1 MTSVGSNRKVT
12 LLVQDLQGLAK
23 TLQIDQRY
31 PALEMILSRGRHFRA
46 KAQSPDHF
54 RFSLFGVQ
62 AEGELPI
69 AALTR
74 AGDGAQKPD
83 PHQYWLRT
91 DPVTLWAD
99 MARVVMTS
107 YGFFD
112 LDEFERN
119 EIEDCVRSVLLEQ
132 GIHLHADHVE
142 RWCIALGEPLS
153 FSFTPLEEALGMD
166 MAEALPEAAGSRHWR
181 RIMNEI
187 QITLHACPVNVRRR
201 QRGQQEI
208 NSVWFWG
215 GGFIPDASR
224 HGVFDTV
231 YSDNPVSRGLATIND
246 CRLKHQTE
254 LSAVDFGSD
263 GQSILVDWG
272 SGSGDPYRELK
283 LLEDLA
289 NRLLA
294 ELYNPATE
302 FEVYCG
308 KFNGWRFKKHS
319 GRKFWRRIRSLSE
332 ICNHRF
338 AE

>member
-1 MTSVGSNRKVT
+1 VKVT

-23 TLQIDQRY
+23 FLKTDHRF
-31 PALEMILSRGRHFRA
+31 PALEMFLSRGSHFNA
-46 KAQSPDHF
+46 VAQSPDHL

-62 AEGELPI
+62 TDGELPI

-74 AGDGAQKPD
+74 AGDGAHKPD

-107 YGFFD
+107 YGFAD

-119 EIEDCVRSVLLEQ
+119 EIEDCVRTVLLEE
-132 GIHLHADHVE
+132 GVHLHADHTE
-142 RWCIALGEPLS
+142 RWCIALGEPLG
-153 FSFTPLEEALGMD
+153 FRFTPLEQALGMD
-166 MAEALPEAAGSRHWR
+166 MAEAMPEQPESLYWR

-187 QITLHACPVNVRRR
+187 QIALYACPVNIRRR
-201 QRGQQEI
+201 QSGQQEI

-224 HGVFDTV
+224 HGAYDTV

-246 CRLKHQTE
+246 CRLKHQNE
-254 LSAVDFGSD
+254 ADAVDFSAD
-263 GQSILVDWG
+263 GQFIMVDW
-272 SGSGDPYRELK
+272 SPGSGDPYRELE
-283 LLEDLA
+283 LLESLA
-289 NRLLA
+289 GNLLENVRSEA
-294 ELYNPATE
+294 TELEIYCGELY
-302 FEVYCG
+302 
-308 KFNGWRFKKHS
+308 GWHFRKGS
-319 GRKFWRRIRSLSE
+319 ARKFWRRVRSLAE
-332 ICNHRF
+332 ICKHRF